1 MQDELRSKLKKKNL
15 DQYEIDLTNFPRR
28 CVMCGC
34 DDHNKLK
41 NCKNCFCIAFCPN
54 CVEGAKKHCEENNSQ
69 RCAQLRIAAEDYRNE
84 QTLGHQVQSYKPK
97 SKNKFEKL
105 PENIEL
111 FFSKDVS
118 EMVSNK
124 LPGYQDSELRY
135 LTFLYTCPLTTLF
148 GAECAGTFGPKN
160 IALEDMTEMT
170 IHLVGTRLA
179 EMRNLTGWEII
190 AHRLPQ
196 LKNLTIVFIGDEC
209 PLDEFPKDFTYK
221 SKELQTERAD
231 LTIRYMMFPMFY
243 QEYANAKA
251 FLKPDLV
258 VALDC
263 GFKFY
268 PTWVS
273 AIPCML
279 KFKNVPLVFTE
290 FTLQDQKDNLDL
302 VVRQGGGLSTSD
314 DEDGEIEV
322 VVSPRR
328 NPYTSRRPVRCSDKT
343 GNYKGHSVIYTNDYL
358 CVVKRKNL

>member
-1 MQDELRSKLKKKNL
+1 MICR
-15 DQYEIDLTNFPRR
+15 
-28 CVMCGC
+28 
-34 DDHNKLK
+34 LK

-54 CVEGAKKHCEENNSQ
+54 CVEGAKKHCEENGNQ
-69 RCAQLRIAAEDYRNE
+69 RCSQLRIAAEDYRNE

-97 SKNKFEKL
+97 TKNKFEKL

-170 IHLVGTRLA
+170 VHLVGTRLA

-196 LKNLTIVFIGDEC
+196 LKKLTIVFIGDEC

-221 SKELQTERAD
+221 
-231 LTIRYMMFPMFY
+231 
-243 QEYANAKA
+243 
-251 FLKPDLV
+251 
-258 VALDC
+258 
-263 GFKFY
+263 
-268 PTWVS
+268 VS
-273 AIPCML
+273 
-279 KFKNVPLVFTE
+279 
-290 FTLQDQKDNLDL
+290 
-302 VVRQGGGLSTSD
+302 
-314 DEDGEIEV
+314 
-322 VVSPRR
+322 
-328 NPYTSRRPVRCSDKT
+328 
-343 GNYKGHSVIYTNDYL
+343 
-358 CVVKRKNL
+358 

>member
-1 MQDELRSKLKKKNL
+1 MKFVERGLQIQFISIISR
-15 DQYEIDLTNFPRR
+15 
-28 CVMCGC
+28 
-34 DDHNKLK
+34 LK

-160 IALEDMTEMT
+160 IALEDMTDMT

-221 SKELQTERAD
+221 VVILTDCMKYIYLFSIICCKSSYKPTKLLYLYRAKNYRQKEQ
-231 LTIRYMMFPMFY
+231 I
-243 QEYANAKA
+243 
-251 FLKPDLV
+251 
-258 VALDC
+258 
-263 GFKFY
+263 
-268 PTWVS
+268 
-273 AIPCML
+273 
-279 KFKNVPLVFTE
+279 
-290 FTLQDQKDNLDL
+290 
-302 VVRQGGGLSTSD
+302 
-314 DEDGEIEV
+314 
-322 VVSPRR
+322 
-328 NPYTSRRPVRCSDKT
+328 
-343 GNYKGHSVIYTNDYL
+343 
-358 CVVKRKNL
+358 

>member
-1 MQDELRSKLKKKNL
+1 M
-15 DQYEIDLTNFPRR
+15 
-28 CVMCGC
+28 
-34 DDHNKLK
+34 
-41 NCKNCFCIAFCPN
+41 
-54 CVEGAKKHCEENNSQ
+54 
-69 RCAQLRIAAEDYRNE
+69 
-84 QTLGHQVQSYKPK
+84 
-97 SKNKFEKL
+97 
-105 PENIEL
+105 
-111 FFSKDVS
+111 
-118 EMVSNK
+118 
-124 LPGYQDSELRY
+124 
-135 LTFLYTCPLTTLF
+135 
-148 GAECAGTFGPKN
+148 
-160 IALEDMTEMT
+160 
-170 IHLVGTRLA
+170 
-179 EMRNLTGWEII
+179 
-190 AHRLPQ
+190 
-196 LKNLTIVFIGDEC
+196 FIS
-209 PLDEFPKDFTYK
+209 LQ

-302 VVRQGGGLSTSD
+302 VVRQGGGLSKSD

-358 CVVKRKNL
+358 CVVKRKHL